1 MNGETVYKDK
11 INKRIDYLIN
21 NNPSVPQLRGFRYF
35 IKKAPST
42 TYQYLMVIKNFMEKT
57 GKEAEDLTLD
67 DYDIFLGRM
76 EEDHLTRSYQI
87 TAYAAL
93 KKFSTYLM
101 ANQINDRDPMR
112 YIERPKPVE
121 KVETQEKRDHGYL
134 TKAEVKHMLHNIRV
148 GKGTSGCL
156 TNRERDIAII
166 LVLLSTGMR
175 CSALTKLD
183 MNNINYKEHSIKIID
198 KGDKIRNYYLP
209 EETWCALSE
218 WIERRS
224 RIADIENESAL
235 FIGKRGRLGRDG
247 VSKLVK
253 KYTADIE
260 GKSISPHKLRATYG
274 TQLYEATKDIHFV
287 QKCMGHSSPQ
297 TTALYVRGQK
307 NETEEA
313 GKIMSGLFK

>member
-1 MNGETVYKDK
+1 MNGEIVYKET
-11 INKRIDYLIN
+11 INKRIDHMIQ
-21 NNPSVPQLRGFRYF
+21 NNPEITCLRGFRYF
-35 IKKAPST
+35 IKKSPST
-42 TYQYLMVIKNFMEKT
+42 TYQYLMIIKNFVEKT
-57 GKEAEDLTLD
+57 GKSVEDLTLD
-67 DYDIFLGRM
+67 DYDIFLGQM

-87 TAYAAL
+87 TVYAAL

-101 ANQINDRDPMR
+101 ANQINGRDPMQ

-121 KVETQEKRDHGYL
+121 KVETQEKRDKGYL
-134 TKAEVKHMLHNIRV
+134 TKNEVKAMLNNIKHGSRYTTPTRDMAIV
-148 GKGTSGCL
+148 LIFL
-156 TNRERDIAII
+156 T
-166 LVLLSTGMR
+166 TGMR

-183 MNNINYKEHSIKIID
+183 ISNVHMDTHSIKIID

-209 EETWCALSE
+209 DDTWDALST
-218 WIERRS
+218 WINERS
-224 RIADIENESAL
+224 LIPEIDKEDAL
-235 FIGKRGRLGRDG
+235 FVGKKGRLGCTG
-247 VSKLVK
+247 VTRLVK
-253 KYTADIE
+253 KYTYDID

>member
-1 MNGETVYKDK
+1 MNGEMAYKDK

-21 NNPSVPQLRGFRYF
+21 NNQGIPQLRGFRYF

-42 TYQYLMVIKNFMEKT
+42 TYQYLMVIKNFMSQT
-57 GKEAEDLTLD
+57 SKEAKDLTLD

-76 EEDHLTRSYQI
+76 EEEHLTRSYQI

-101 ANQINDRDPMR
+101 ANHINMNDPMQH
-112 YIERPKPVE
+112 IERPKPVE
-121 KVETQEKRDHGYL
+121 NVKTQEKREHGYL
-134 TKAEVKHMLHNIRV
+134 TKKEVKHMLLNVRL
-148 GKGTSGCL
+148 GNYS
-156 TNRERDIAII
+156 ERDLAI
-166 LVLLSTGMR
+166 VLIFLSTGMR

-183 MNNINYKEHSIKIID
+183 LDNVNFKEHSIKIID
-198 KGDKIRNYYLP
+198 KGDKIRNYFLP
-209 EETWCALSE
+209 DETWNALE
-218 WIERRS
+218 TWINKRNQ
-224 RIADIENESAL
+224 IQGIEKEIAL
-235 FIGKRGRLGRDG
+235 FVGKRGRLGRDG
-247 VSKLVK
+247 ITRLVK

-260 GKSISPHKLRATYG
+260 GKCISPHKLRATYG
-274 TQLYEATKDIHFV
+274 TQLYEVTKDIHFV

-313 GKIMSGLFK
+313 GKIMSSLFK

>member
-21 NNPSVPQLRGFRYF
+21 HNPEIPQLRGFRYF

-42 TYQYLMVIKNFMEKT
+42 TYQYLMVIKNFMNET
-57 GKEAEDLTLD
+57 GKSAEDLTLD

-76 EEDHLTRSYQI
+76 EEEHLTRSYQI
-87 TAYAAL
+87 TSYAAL

-101 ANQINDRDPMR
+101 ANQINGRDPMQH
-112 YIERPKPVE
+112 IERPKPVE
-121 KVETQEKRDHGYL
+121 KVETQEKREHGYL
-134 TKAEVKHMLHNIRV
+134 TKKEVKHMLRNIRE
-148 GKGTSGCL
+148 GNYK
-156 TNRERDIAII
+156 ERDLAI
-166 LVLLSTGMR
+166 VLIFLSTGMR

-183 MNNINYKEHSIKIID
+183 MDNINYQEHSIKIID

-209 EETWCALSE
+209 DETWDALES
-218 WIERRS
+218 WMAERES
-224 RIADIENESAL
+224 ISGIDNESAL
-235 FIGKRGRLGRDG
+235 FVGKRGRLGRDG
-247 VSKLVK
+247 IARLVK
-253 KYTADIE
+253 KYTADIK